1 LLDSV
6 AFIGGGVMAEAMIQG
21 LISRNLVS
29 PREITVSEPRQKR
42 REELQQRHGVNV
54 TAKNREAAQ
63 SCKIVVLSVKPQDLV
78 RVLPELKGSLQPE
91 SMIISI
97 VAGARVGTISKWL
110 GHDAIVRVMPNTPAQ
125 ISEGISVWT
134 ATPAITDD
142 QLSQARTILQALGKE
157 IYVDDEKFLD
167 MATAVSGTGPSYVFL
182 VAEAMID
189 AAVHLGFPR
198 HIAYELVTETL
209 RGSVAFAMKS
219 GKHPAE
225 LRNMVTSPGGTS
237 AAALYQ
243 LEKGSLRTVLSKAIR
258 AAYERSSSLGEE
270 IDASVNSG
278 NRTANRNPSK

>member
-1 LLDSV
+1 
-6 AFIGGGVMAEAMIQG
+6 MAEAMIQG
-21 LISRNLVS
+21 LISRNLVG

-63 SCKIVVLSVKPQDLV
+63 SCKIIVLSVKPQDLV

-110 GHDAIVRVMPNTPAQ
+110 EHDAIVRVMPNTPAQ

-134 ATPAITDD
+134 GTPAVTDS

-157 IYVDDEKFLD
+157 IFVDDEKFLD

-209 RGSVAFAMKS
+209 RGSGIRALVAWWS
-219 GKHPAE
+219 STDPPPGRP
-225 LRNMVTSPGGTS
+225 TSPGG
-237 AAALYQ
+237 
-243 LEKGSLRTVLSKAIR
+243 LRC
-258 AAYERSSSLGEE
+258 RSQ
-270 IDASVNSG
+270 SG
-278 NRTANRNPSK
+278 A

>member
-142 QLSQARTILQALGKE
+142 QLNQARTILQALGKE

-278 NRTANRNPSK
+278 NRTANRNLSK